1 MGKCSMCGVKLGTRG
16 RIKMFTCAET
26 KNVLC
31 DFCSHSFFMIN
42 IELLKEDPIKEMEKW
57 RAISVWRDWTAVLL
71 GYAVLIKK
79 EE

>member
-1 MGKCSMCGVKLGTRG
+1 
-16 RIKMFTCAET
+16 
-26 KNVLC
+26 
-31 DFCSHSFFMIN
+31 MIN